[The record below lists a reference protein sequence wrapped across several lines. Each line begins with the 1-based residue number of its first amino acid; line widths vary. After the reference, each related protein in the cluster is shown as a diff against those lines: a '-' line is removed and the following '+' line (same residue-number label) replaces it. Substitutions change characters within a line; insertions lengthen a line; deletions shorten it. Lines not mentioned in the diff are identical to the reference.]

1 MRKSFSLAFFFF
13 PLHFLGTKHSL
24 KEKLQIIFV
33 PLLQNQSDTSM
44 VMGLDVLIDLEDKKW
59 PSNMEWPSNNGA
71 NSWGAMKIKQMEC
84 IIEEREVESY
94 TTTMYK
100 SAK

>member
-1 MRKSFSLAFFFF
+1 
-13 PLHFLGTKHSL
+13 
-24 KEKLQIIFV
+24 
-33 PLLQNQSDTSM
+33 M

-84 IIEEREVESY
+84 IIEEREVDSY
-94 TTTMYK
+94 TTAMYK